1 MQNNV
6 RRIECK
12 GNILLD
18 DVRLFLIKIYFIRI
32 YYYIEEK

>member
-12 GNILLD
+12 GNILFE
-18 DVRLFLIKIYFIRI
+18 DVRSFEIKIYFIRI